1 MRTTLQITGMHCASC
16 ALIIEKRL
24 KKTPGVSIALVNY
37 GTEKATVEFDEKT
50 TTRDALI
57 KKVQETGYGVTD
69 KDQEKIKEEEIKEL
83 KKLFFIGLIFSIP
96 IVILS
101 FPEFF
106 KIDFS
111 WRNIITLLL
120 TIPVQFYVGQRFYQ
134 SAYAA
139 LKVKTANMDSLIVIG
154 TTAAF
159 AYSTLVTI
167 FPSTFTGG
175 TYFDTA
181 AVIITFIMLGKWL
194 ELKAKGKTSEAIK
207 KLIGLQ
213 PKTALVI
220 RNGKEISISIED
232 VKVNDIIVVKPGQK
246 IPVDVIVIKGDSS
259 VDESM

>member
-167 FPSTFTGG
+167 FPSTFT
-175 TYFDTA
+175 TYPFLGLIYLCRNFGKDT
-181 AVIITFIMLGKWL
+181 
-194 ELKAKGKTSEAIK
+194 
-207 KLIGLQ
+207 
-213 PKTALVI
+213 
-220 RNGKEISISIED
+220 
-232 VKVNDIIVVKPGQK
+232 
-246 IPVDVIVIKGDSS
+246 
-259 VDESM
+259 